1 MSNKDKK
8 DKKKRD
14 KKRRERRQRKKGPA
28 ATAIDS
34 VVGYLTRSETTMSLQ
49 GNKPKERAGVDAYD
63 TLHSIIKSQ
72 QMQSASYITNLERM
86 AFKTEFKSEIGEQ
99 LKKQGRENLQAL
111 EETKKAVDTAV
122 EKVGRR
128 KRTEEEKIAERQSQ
142 IAWQMRRGELGDKDL
157 IAQYEKDI
165 RKYQSVVE
173 MKQSFMAPAIGQS
186 PITGFTPQAGG
197 GQGGASFAVAP
208 APSTTQML
216 SSKDPLQNLAV
227 GGGAAAKKPSNTD
240 VVSGALQHFQNP
252 KDNPSTSGTPS
263 AAAKERQR
271 KK

>member
-1 MSNKDKK
+1 MAKK

-14 KKRRERRQRKKGPA
+14 KKRRQRRERKKGPA

-99 LKKQGRENLQAL
+99 LKKQGQENQQAL
-111 EETKKAVDTAV
+111 ANVV

-128 KRTEEEKIAERQSQ
+128 KRTEEEKILERQSQ
-142 IAWQMRRGELGDKDL
+142 IAWQMKRGDAGDKDL

-165 RKYQSVVE
+165 RKYKAVVE
-173 MKQSFMAPAIGQS
+173 MKQSFMPPAVGQS
-186 PITGFTPQAGG
+186 PITGFTPKVGG
-197 GQGGASFAVAP
+197 GQGGASFAIAS
-208 APSTTQML
+208 AQSTTQML
-216 SSKDPLQNLAV
+216 SSIDPLQNVAV
-227 GGGAAAKKPSNTD
+227 GGGAVAKKPSNTD
-240 VVSGALQHFQNP
+240 VVSSALQQFQNP
-252 KDNPSTSGTPS
+252 QDNPSTSGTPA
-263 AAAKERQR
+263 AAAKGRQEKQQ
-271 KK
+271 KKR

>member
-1 MSNKDKK
+1 MAKK

-14 KKRRERRQRKKGPA
+14 KKRRQRRERKKGLA

-86 AFKTEFKSEIGEQ
+86 AFKTEFKSEISEQ
-99 LKKQGRENLQAL
+99 LKKQGED
-111 EETKKAVDTAV
+111 TKKAVDTAV
-122 EKVGRR
+122 EKAGRK
-128 KRTEEEKIAERQSQ
+128 KRTEEEKIVERQNQ
-142 IAWQMRRGELGDKDL
+142 IAWQMRRGHAGDKDL

-165 RKYQSVVE
+165 RKYKAVVE
-173 MKQSFMAPAIGQS
+173 MKQSFMAPVVGQA

-197 GQGGASFAVAP
+197 GQVGGSFAVAS

-216 SSKDPLQNLAV
+216 SSIDPLQNLAV

-240 VVSGALQHFQNP
+240 VVSGAMQQFQNP
-252 KDNPSTSGTPS
+252 QDNPSTSGTPA
-263 AAAKERQR
+263 AAAKGRQERR
-271 KK
+271 EKKQ